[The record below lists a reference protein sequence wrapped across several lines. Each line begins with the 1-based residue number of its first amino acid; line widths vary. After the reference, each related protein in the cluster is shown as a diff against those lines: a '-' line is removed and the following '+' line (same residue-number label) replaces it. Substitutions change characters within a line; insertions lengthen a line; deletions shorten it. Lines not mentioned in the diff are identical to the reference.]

1 MNTRV
6 GTVAATQNLSTG
18 MVGSRNPLKKAE
30 KLPTGQHMSFV
41 STIKKLICGRTRAR
55 RSGWKKWAEV
65 TGLCGFW
72 DGSCDNGN
80 CGAGILIKACSDLQG
95 WIPVYKKCGPALG
108 HNSLDAEL
116 GADGLFCVS
125 GLTSTCANNV
135 QTS

>member
-6 GTVAATQNLSTG
+6 VTVAATQNVL
-18 MVGSRNPLKKAE
+18 RE
-30 KLPTGQHMSFV
+30 WW
-41 STIKKLICGRTRAR
+41 GRGIRLRKRKTSDWVTHVFREHNKEADLWADKGAKER
-55 RSGWKKWAEV
+55 VEEWAEV

-116 GADGLFCVS
+116 GADG
-125 GLTSTCANNV
+125 
-135 QTS
+135 